1 MTITIN
7 QLTTGMG
14 IQLDGN
20 IFLVLE
26 HRHVKPGK
34 GGAFVRTKLKNFKSG
49 LVIERTFKPSEK
61 IENIFLEERTIQYLY
76 RAGQILHFMDQKSF
90 EEMFVSEDLLGD
102 NINYLQDNLSVTA
115 YVHDGQIE
123 KIEMP
128 NFIETQIV
136 ETEPGV
142 KGDSARAGNKPATI
156 DTGANVQV
164 PLFVGTGEWIK
175 VDTRN
180 GTYVERVKK

>member
-1 MTITIN
+1 MTVTIN
-7 QLTTGMG
+7 QITTGMG

-20 IFLVLE
+20 IFVVLE

-34 GGAFVRTKLKNFKSG
+34 GGAFVRTKLKNFKTG

-61 IENIFLEERTIQYLY
+61 LEDVFLEERTLQYLY
-76 RAGQILHFMDQKSF
+76 RSGQTLHFMDQASY
-90 EEMFVSEDLLGD
+90 EEAIASEDLLGD
-102 NINYLQDNLSVTA
+102 NIKYLQDNLNVTA
-115 YVHDGQIE
+115 YVYNGQIQ
-123 KIEMP
+123 KIELP
-128 NFIETQIV
+128 NFIETQIA
-136 ETEPGV
+136 ETEPGL
-142 KGDSARAGNKPATI
+142 KGDSARAGNKPAKI

-164 PLFVGTGEWIK
+164 PLFIGTGEWIK